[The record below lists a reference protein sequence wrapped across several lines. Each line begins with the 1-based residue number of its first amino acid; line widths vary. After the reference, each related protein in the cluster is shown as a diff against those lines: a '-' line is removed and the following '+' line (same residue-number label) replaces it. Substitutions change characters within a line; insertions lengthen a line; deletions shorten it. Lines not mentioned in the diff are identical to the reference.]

1 MKGVCMANEKKEK
14 QNVNVVD
21 SILGTVDKII
31 PGFNSFFKKGE
42 KSEKFSSQMK
52 KIRDEINRRFGKK

>member
-1 MKGVCMANEKKEK
+1 MSNEKKEK
-14 QNVNVVD
+14 QNVAD

-42 KSEKFSSQMK
+42 KSEKFGSQMK
-52 KIRDEINRRFGKK
+52 KIRDEMNRRFGKKK